1 MTSLPLRLSLLL
13 VAVLFVA
20 DPSIA
25 AADSAME
32 ARRSMLDRPGSL
44 VIAGGS
50 GLGDEIF
57 GAFRELAG
65 FGPASVVVIPTASDR
80 ADREDYD
87 QTLVRQWRA
96 RGFEWVT
103 VLHTRNR
110 EVADTEAFASAI
122 ARADAVWFGG
132 GQQSRLAQSYLGTKV
147 EAELHKLLERGGVI
161 GGSSA
166 GAAIQSS
173 VMITG
178 GNPEARVG
186 EGIDLLRG
194 CVVDQHF
201 SERNRQPRLRGV
213 IEARPGLL
221 GIGIDERTAL
231 VVRVR
236 DGRVVGEVV
245 GRAGVHLMMADGSGE
260 LWEESFAPGDR
271 LDVVSGERIEAA
283 ATAADQ

>member
-1 MTSLPLRLSLLL
+1 M
-13 VAVLFVA
+13 
-20 DPSIA
+20 I
-25 AADSAME
+25 
-32 ARRSMLDRPGSL
+32 DRPGAL

-87 QTLVRQWRA
+87 QTLIRQWRA
-96 RGFEWVT
+96 RGFELVT
-103 VLHTRNR
+103 VLHTRDR
-110 EVADTEAFASAI
+110 EEADTEAFAGVI

-132 GQQSRLAQSYLGTKV
+132 GQQSRLAQSYRGTKV
-147 EAELHKLLERGGVI
+147 EEELHRLLDRGGVI

-166 GAAIQSS
+166 GAAIQSR
-173 VMITG
+173 VMIAG
-178 GNPEARVG
+178 GNPEARLA

-201 SERNRQPRLRGV
+201 SERSRQPRLRGV
-213 IEARPGLL
+213 VEARPGLL
-221 GIGIDERTAL
+221 GLGIDEKTAL

-236 DGRVVGEVV
+236 DGRVAGEVV
-245 GRAGVHLMMADGSGE
+245 GAASVHLMLADESGE
-260 LWEESFAPGDR
+260 VREASCQPGAR
-271 LDVVSGERIEAA
+271 LDLVTGDAIAA
-283 ATAADQ
+283 DAPATAD